1 MREVP
6 SIPAGLDPKL
16 RNVLSAV
23 RESLNAA
30 IKNINLNTESLA
42 GMTQWIQPAL
52 SSSTDLVTFNESL
65 IQSTLE
71 SATGADGA
79 AGVSSRTV
87 SLETPDQAFTYD
99 TSGAHPLPAS
109 AVITANALNTVGVVY
124 YEFFVNDVS
133 TGVATTTNTY
143 TYTPQV
149 LFDSMPDKLEVQI
162 REDSLD
168 GDIEARDQMSM
179 IGLRAGSHGIVIS
192 VPNDSHTLPRS
203 TAGVVN
209 YVGSGTKINVWEG
222 ATALTEDAIS
232 PYANSTFRVTAVGT
246 GITPGTTTGAGTT
259 TLTYGDSSNMT
270 TDPAKIIFTIIAK
283 REDGTEM
290 TFTHQQSLS
299 FSQQGTGGAAG
310 DSVDIVF
317 VRSATQ
323 PATPTA
329 SPGTP
334 TAPITWYTDVASVP
348 ASANPLWSSVGFKTS
363 ASANYT
369 WSTPVKIEGTSVAEV
384 TVFTRGVPT
393 TTPTGGTYTFST
405 PPVLTVPTSTGA
417 TWYTSIPSG
426 TTAVYTSRAVV
437 STAAGN
443 TSAVAITGW
452 TTPVISFQN
461 GNDGNDGARGN
472 FTAVIIVPG
481 KSWPDGNATV
491 NAQAYAAIIALPG
504 SGGVLRLGDSVAAVD
519 TLTSPPGA
527 TWVLTKQVTAV
538 GNPGTWSAQAKV
550 LDGNL
555 LVTGSVKAAMLQ
567 AGVTPAVSGTTMSGQ
582 GGIINS
588 DGTFALGNPVNSTTG
603 IGANISYNGT
613 TMTLN
618 GNVVGTGNIQ
628 NHATSFAWS
637 ITDGATIAK
646 NASATICSLDVL
658 TDTDLTSTMM
668 LYAIVTGSY
677 YISSGTSTA
686 EITVAAKLKNYTGG
700 PTLRNLGSTNQFV
713 SGGVNTVSFSCSG
726 YVTGTAFSM
735 PAGSYVVDVL
745 VTHQNGTT
753 VQTVVVS
760 ANLYVQLLKK

>member
-1 MREVP
+1 M
-6 SIPAGLDPKL
+6 
-16 RNVLSAV
+16 

-52 SSSTDLVTFNESL
+52 DSSTDLVTFNESL

-109 AVITANALNTVGVVY
+109 AVITATALNTVGVVY

-203 TAGVVN
+203 TVGVVN

-232 PYANSTFRVTAVGT
+232 PYANSSFRVTAVGT

-299 FSQQGTGGAAG
+299 FSQQGTAGAAG

-393 TTPTGGTYTFST
+393 TAPTGGTYTFSN
-405 PPVLTVPTSTGA
+405 PPVLVVPTSTGA
-417 TWYTSIPSG
+417 TWSTSIPSG
-426 TTAVYTSRAVV
+426 SAAVYTSRAVV

-461 GNDGNDGARGN
+461 GSNGSDGVRGN
-472 FTAVIIVPG
+472 FNAVAVVPTQAW
-481 KSWPDGNATV
+481 SDSL
-491 NAQAYAAIIALPG
+491 AYAAIIALPG
-504 SGGVLRLGDSVAAVD
+504 AGDVLRLGDYVTAVYPNAA
-519 TLTSPPGA
+519 SP
-527 TWVLTKQVTAV
+527 TWVLTKYVVTV
-538 GNPGTWSAQAKV
+538 GNPGTWSAQGQI

-555 LVTGSVKAAMLQ
+555 LVTGSVKAASLK
-567 AGVTPAVSGTTMSGQ
+567 AGTAVVSGSTMTGN

-588 DGTFALGNPVNSTTG
+588 DGTFALGTVVSGSTG
-603 IGANISYNGT
+603 GNISFNGT

-618 GNVVGTGNIQ
+618 GNVVGTGNISIGAISTCYQ
-628 NHATSFAWS
+628 NTATYDTSGQISASPSTATPLIQITNVTIPNSSTGVLFIFTCAFENTIGTSVYNGTRLTAAFNMRRSGAYFVGYTTETSFNVNMGQGNKVYLSKIFFDSQPPVGTYSYDIFAASTWATS
-637 ITDGATIAK
+637 
-646 NASATICSLDVL
+646 SAFYIKD
-658 TDTDLTSTMM
+658 MM
-668 LYAIVTGSY
+668 VQAILMT
-677 YISSGTSTA
+677 
-686 EITVAAKLKNYTGG
+686 
-700 PTLRNLGSTNQFV
+700 R
-713 SGGVNTVSFSCSG
+713 
-726 YVTGTAFSM
+726 
-735 PAGSYVVDVL
+735 
-745 VTHQNGTT
+745 
-753 VQTVVVS
+753 
-760 ANLYVQLLKK
+760 

>member
-30 IKNINLNTESLA
+30 ITNIKLNTDNLA
-42 GMTQWIQPAL
+42 GMRQWIQPAL
-52 SSSTDLVTFNESL
+52 DTSNDLVTYNESL
-65 IQSTLE
+65 IQASLE

-79 AGVSSRTV
+79 AGIDARAVT
-87 SLETPDQAFTYD
+87 LTTPDQAFTYD

-109 AVITANALNTVGVVY
+109 SVITATALNTVGVVY
-124 YEFFVNDVS
+124 YEFFINDVS
-133 TGVATTTNTY
+133 TGVATTTSTY

-162 REDSLD
+162 REDSIT
-168 GDIEARDQMSM
+168 GPIEARDQMAM
-179 IGLRAGSHGIVIS
+179 VGLRAGSHGIVIS

-222 ATALTEDAIS
+222 ANALTEDSIS

-246 GITPGTTTGAGTT
+246 GITPGATTGAGTT

-299 FSQQGTGGAAG
+299 FSQQGTAGAAG

-363 ASANYT
+363 VSANYT

-393 TTPTGGTYTFST
+393 TTPIGGTYTFSN
-405 PPVLTVPTSTGA
+405 PPVLAVPTSTGA
-417 TWYTSIPSG
+417 TWYTSVPSG
-426 TTAVYTSRAVV
+426 TLPVYTSRAVV
-437 STAAGN
+437 STSAGN

-452 TTPVISFQN
+452 TVPVISFQN
-461 GNDGNDGARGN
+461 GNDGSPGSDGSRGP
-472 FTAVIIVPG
+472 FTTYAAIGYPG
-481 KSWPDGNATV
+481 WDSAT
-491 NAQAYAAIIALPG
+491 AYAAIMAMPNNQSTL
-504 SGGVLRLGDSVAAVD
+504 VVGDEV
-519 TLTSPPGA
+519 TLCYPNTTTP
-527 TWVLTKQVTAV
+527 TWVLTKYVTTI
-538 GNPGTWSAQAKV
+538 GNPGTWTARGRV
-550 LDGNL
+550 IDGNL

-567 AGVTPAVSGTTMSGQ
+567 ASTAAISGTTMSGS
-582 GGIINS
+582 GGIIESN
-588 DGTFALGNPVNSTTG
+588 GHFALGNTTG
-603 IGANISYNGT
+603 NITYNGT
-613 TMTLN
+613 TLTLN
-618 GNVVGTGNIQ
+618 GNVVGTGNIAAGAITKTDSNTALPIQ
-628 NHATSFAWS
+628 PISASPAAGDICSISGFVVPSSSTGVIVTIQASIEHNGAYNSISTFTGNLSVKRNGSALANANATTVFSQ
-637 ITDGATIAK
+637 TGATKIAFMRSIIDNPGAGTHTYSMATAGGWSF
-646 NASATICSLDVL
+646 NAGGTYTVKDIQIQV
-658 TDTDLTSTMM
+658 M
-668 LYAIVTGSY
+668 L
-677 YISSGTSTA
+677 
-686 EITVAAKLKNYTGG
+686 
-700 PTLRNLGSTNQFV
+700 V
-713 SGGVNTVSFSCSG
+713 SR
-726 YVTGTAFSM
+726 
-735 PAGSYVVDVL
+735 
-745 VTHQNGTT
+745 
-753 VQTVVVS
+753 
-760 ANLYVQLLKK
+760 